1 MHVLHGASA
10 PYGKSVHD
18 RGRVLHDIREV
29 ESRLRRV
36 AHHEVETTAPVDEI
50 VRTVLAVAL

>member
-1 MHVLHGASA
+1 VL
-10 PYGKSVHD
+10 
-18 RGRVLHDIREV
+18 RDIREV
-29 ESRLRRV
+29 ESTLRRV

>member
-1 MHVLHGASA
+1 MHVPHCASA
-10 PYGKSVHD
+10 PYGKSVHV
-18 RGRVLHDIREV
+18 RRRVLRDIREV
-29 ESRLRRV
+29 ESTLRRV